1 MRTRVLQVG
10 HFTPPMEAA
19 LAAEFD
25 VHPLWNESDAAA
37 FLARSGHEFQALT
50 TTGLVGAD
58 ATLINALPALKL
70 IASRGVGCDKIDLDT
85 ARRRG
90 VAVSNTPGVL
100 TDCVADTAFAMVLCA
115 GRNLCTADRFVRR
128 GAWVQGRFP
137 MGTRVSGKR
146 LAIVGLGRI
155 GQAVA
160 RRAAG
165 FDMEVRYYGT
175 RRNPD
180 VSYVYEESLLELA
193 RWADF
198 LVITAAGG
206 PGTYHLV
213 SAEVIAALG
222 PDGFLVNAARGSI
235 VDEAALVDA
244 LLNRRIAGA
253 ALDVFENEPHVP
265 PALLGL
271 DNVVL
276 LPHMASSTTETFKAM
291 EDLVL
296 DNLRSFFREGRL
308 LTPVC

>member
-1 MRTRVLQVG
+1 MDIRILQVG

-25 VHPLWNESDAAA
+25 VHPLWKEADTGA
-37 FLARSGHEFQALT
+37 FLAHRGHEFAALT
-50 TTGLVGAD
+50 TTGLIGAD
-58 ATLINALPALKL
+58 TALIESLPALKV
-70 IASRGVGCDKIDLDT
+70 IALRGVGCDKIDLDT

-100 TDCVADTAFAMVLCA
+100 TDCVADTAFAMILCA

-146 LAIVGLGRI
+146 LGIVGLGRI

-160 RRAAG
+160 QRAAG
-165 FDMEVRYYGT
+165 FDMHVRYYGT
-175 RRNPD
+175 RRNPE
-180 VSYVYEESLLELA
+180 VSHVYEQSLLELA

-213 SAEVIAALG
+213 SADVIAALG
-222 PDGFLVNAARGSI
+222 PEGFLVNAARGSI

-244 LLNRRIAGA
+244 LVHRRIAGA

-265 PALLGL
+265 DALLGL

-296 DNLRSFFREGRL
+296 ENLRSFFRNGRL
-308 LTPVC
+308 ITPVL